1 MGKRSL
7 HHRLRPTSKP
17 MRLLFQEHRLPLLVA
32 QARKIAVVG
41 PVEELTALVRALAGE
56 QVTLV
61 VAVEV
66 NPEGLAGGGVALQQL
81 LFDVGLAGRCHQR
94 RPPSPRPRRMS
105 LISMRGGTRPG
116 QRIMAGTR

>member
-1 MGKRSL
+1 
-7 HHRLRPTSKP
+7 

-41 PVEELTALVRALAGE
+41 PVEEFAPFVRALAGE

-81 LFDVGLAGRCHQR
+81 LLDVRLAGRGDQR
-94 RPPSPRPRRMS
+94 RAPSPRPRRC
-105 LISMRGGTRPG
+105 R
-116 QRIMAGTR
+116 